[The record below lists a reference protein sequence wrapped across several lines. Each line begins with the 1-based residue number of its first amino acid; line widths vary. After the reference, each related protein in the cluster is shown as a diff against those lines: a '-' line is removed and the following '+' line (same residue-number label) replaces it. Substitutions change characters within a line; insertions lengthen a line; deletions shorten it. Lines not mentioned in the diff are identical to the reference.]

1 MNNPNRLFISLAL
14 VLLAV
19 PMSHAGAKAEGN
31 PTGWNHL
38 TYAIYFTAGDV
49 EKLLGDDEHF
59 RKTMEYFSPVKPAH
73 VYLEGSSRGNVNVEL
88 LKTVVGR
95 FRQMG
100 IRVSGGMVPIGD
112 RGPSTFNDPRD
123 LASLESR
130 MRALAGV
137 FDDIILDDWLFTT
150 STDPRSVDERG
161 NRTWAEYRTAL
172 VLEQS
177 RKHIL
182 DPARQVNPKVQV
194 TIKFPNWYEGFG
206 TCGYDVYNETRV
218 FDHVSIGIET
228 RNRMSH
234 DQHIPIYSGYVFQKW
249 YSSADTAKWVSSWL
263 DNYGMNGD
271 PADYIAQVWQAVLA
285 NSPEI
290 ILWCAGQLYPTG
302 PSSDVYPQFREY
314 LPEFDRIAGLLHG
327 PSRGVPIYL
336 PYGSIGEFNI
346 FGYLGMAG
354 IPLTPVAQ
362 FPTEQ
367 KNAIFTLHSLPD
379 PKLADLMLA
388 RLRAGK
394 DVFMTWQLWKQLQN
408 TEFKNTLNILS
419 EGGSVTSDGF
429 RLKQGWFQQE
439 FIKANRPVT
448 FPCIQTT
455 TWPYARDVAVVRDD
469 YDYGVLFDVQYLN
482 GRIFVLNMPDNAYDL
497 LRLPAPAL
505 NLLRRAFAE
514 ELGVEVD
521 GPGGVG
527 VYLFGQK
534 QYVLYNM
541 SDEAATMS
549 LRFTREVS
557 TSDWRELAGDRPL
570 EVTQDST
577 LVRRGGPVVSNV
589 SVNVQP
595 FEVVVVE
602 EP

>member
-1 MNNPNRLFISLAL
+1 MKKPAVLFIVLAL
-14 VLLAV
+14 VLTAG
-19 PMSHAGAKAEGN
+19 PMRHAAAE
-31 PTGWNHL
+31 TGENSMGWQHL

-49 EKLLGDDEHF
+49 ETLLGDAERF
-59 RKTMEYFSPVKPAH
+59 RKTMEYFAPVKPAH
-73 VYLEGSSRGNVNVEL
+73 VYLEGSSRGPVNAEL
-88 LKTVVGR
+88 LKTVAGH

-100 IRVSGGMVPIGD
+100 IRVSGAMVPIGE
-112 RGPSTFNDPRD
+112 RGPSTFNDPKD

-130 MRALAGV
+130 MRALAGI

-150 STDPRSVDERG
+150 STDPGSVDERG

-172 VLEQS
+172 VLEQT
-177 RKHIL
+177 KKYIL
-182 DPARQVNPKVQV
+182 EPARKVNPQVKV

-206 TCGYDVYNETRV
+206 TCGYDVYNETRA

-234 DQHIPIYSGYVFQKW
+234 DQHIPIYSGYIFQKW
-249 YSSADTAKWVSSWL
+249 YSGADPSKWVSSWL
-263 DNYGMNGD
+263 DNYDMKGD
-271 PADYIAQVWQAVLA
+271 PSDYIAQVWQAVLA

-302 PSSDVYPQFREY
+302 PSSDVYPRFTEC
-314 LPEFDRIAGLLHG
+314 LPEFDRIAGMLHG

-362 FPTEQ
+362 FPAAQ

-439 FIKANRPVT
+439 FVKANRPFT

-455 TWPYARDVAVVRDD
+455 TWPYARDIAVVRDD

-482 GRIFVLNMPDNAYDL
+482 GKIYVLNMPDNAYDL

-514 ELGVEVD
+514 ELGVELN

-527 VYLFGQK
+527 FYLFGEK

-541 SDEAATMS
+541 SDEAAQMT
-549 LRFTREVS
+549 LRFTRKVP
-557 TSDWRELAGDRPL
+557 TSGWRELAGNTSL
-570 EVTQDST
+570 EVKEDST
-577 LVRRGGPVVSNV
+577 RTRHGGPVVSSLSV
-589 SVNVQP
+589 SVKP
-595 FEVVVVE
+595 FEILVVQ